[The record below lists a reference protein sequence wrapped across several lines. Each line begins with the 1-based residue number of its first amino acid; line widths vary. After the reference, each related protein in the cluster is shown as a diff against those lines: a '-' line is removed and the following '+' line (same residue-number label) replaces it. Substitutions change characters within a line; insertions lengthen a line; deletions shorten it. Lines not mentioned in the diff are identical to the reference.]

1 VSAAPRVDGA
11 RLLRRLDELAA
22 ISADGPGVT
31 RLAYSAHDVA
41 ARELVA
47 GWMTDAGL
55 RAEVDA
61 AGNLI
66 GRRPGTAGLPAVL
79 ATGSH
84 LDTVIEAG
92 PLDGAYGAVAAVEV
106 AATLDG
112 AGVPLRHDLAVV
124 AFSNEEGAR
133 GTPGMVGS
141 LAITGQLTGAQL
153 STPDDEG
160 VSLADRIAAAG
171 GDPAAIAH
179 AAWPPGSLAGF
190 LELHIEQGPMLHQA
204 GTPVAVV
211 SGITGRA
218 TIDVTVT
225 GTANHAGTTPMDARH
240 DAAVAAALVVLAV
253 RDLAGPAGVRVAT
266 TGALRLEP
274 GVRNVVAGHAMVGID
289 LRDLDDARI
298 AAAIERLRLEAARI
312 AAQTGTT
319 VEVTPR
325 SAVPAVAAD
334 PRLAGCVRD
343 AAGQCGLDHLDLP
356 SGAGHDAQ
364 VMARLGP
371 VGMVFTPSIA
381 GISHAPTEATAPE
394 HLVAGADLLCHA
406 LLLADVRMSALHASW
421 RQPHGREETS

>member
-1 VSAAPRVDGA
+1 VSGPRVDGV

-22 ISADGPGVT
+22 VTADGPGVT

-41 ARELVA
+41 ARELVG
-47 GWMTDAGL
+47 GWMAQAGL

-66 GRRPGTAGLPAVL
+66 GRRRGTSGLPAVL

-84 LDTVIEAG
+84 LDTVVEAG

-106 AATLDG
+106 AAALHD
-112 AGVPLRHDLAVV
+112 AGVPLRHDLAVI

-141 LAITGQLTGAQL
+141 LAIAGALSGAQL
-153 STPDDEG
+153 AEPDDEG
-160 VSLADRIAAAG
+160 ISLADRIAAAG
-171 GDPAAIAH
+171 GDPAGIAG

-190 LELHIEQGPMLHQA
+190 LELHVEQGPVLHRTD
-204 GTPVAVV
+204 TPVAVV

-218 TIDVTVT
+218 TLDVTVR
-225 GTANHAGTTPMDARH
+225 GTANHAGTTPMDARR

-253 RDLAGPAGVRVAT
+253 RDLAGPGGVRVAT
-266 TGALRLEP
+266 TGALRLDP
-274 GVRNVVAGHAMVGID
+274 GVRNVVAGRATVGID

-298 AAAIERLRLEAARI
+298 AAAIGRLRLGAARI

-319 VEVTPR
+319 VDVTAR

-343 AAGQCGLDHLDLP
+343 AAEHCGLAHVDLP

-364 VMARLGP
+364 LMARLGP
-371 VGMVFTPSIA
+371 VGMVFTPSID
-381 GISHAPTEATAPE
+381 GVSHAPAEATAPE

-406 LLLADVRMSALHASW
+406 LLLADARMLA
-421 RQPHGREETS
+421 QPAPSSPPEGPEETA

>member
-1 VSAAPRVDGA
+1 MRDVHVDGA

-22 ISADGPGVT
+22 VSAGGPGVT
-31 RLAYSAHDVA
+31 RLAYSAQDVA

-47 GWMTDAGL
+47 GWMAEAGL
-55 RAEVDA
+55 GTQVDA

-66 GRRPGTAGLPAVL
+66 GRRAGSADLRGVL

-84 LDTVIEAG
+84 LDTVVEAG

-106 AATLDG
+106 AAALHA

-141 LAITGQLTGAQL
+141 LAITGQLTWAQL
-153 STPDDEG
+153 AEPDDEG
-160 VSLADRIAAAG
+160 ISLADRLAASG
-171 GDPAAIAH
+171 GDPAGIAS
-179 AAWPPGSLAGF
+179 AAWLPGSLAGF
-190 LELHIEQGPMLHQA
+190 LELHVEQGPVLHRA

-218 TIDVTVT
+218 TLDVTIA
-225 GTANHAGTTPMDARH
+225 GTANHAGTTPMDARR
-240 DAAVAAALVVLAV
+240 DAAPAAALVVLAV
-253 RDLAGPAGVRVAT
+253 WELAGPDGVRVAT

-274 GVRNVVAGHAMVGID
+274 GVRNVIAGRATVGVD

-298 AAAIERLRLEAARI
+298 GTAVERLREATTAI

-319 VEVTPR
+319 IQVVPR
-325 SAVPAVAAD
+325 SAVAAVAAD

-343 AAGQCGLDHLDLP
+343 AARRGGLAHLDLP

-371 VGMVFTPSIA
+371 VGMVFTPSID
-381 GISHAPTEATAPE
+381 GVSHAPAEATEPE
-394 HLVAGADLLCHA
+394 HLIVGADLLCHA
-406 LLLADVRMSALHASW
+406 LLLADTRMSA
-421 RQPHGREETS
+421 PPGPEETR